1 MTPRSALRATALL
14 AALAAPSALPGAAL
28 AQTEG
33 TATDATEAAR
43 AAREATAR
51 RFYEP
56 FSGGSVDV
64 FDEVLTEGWSETPA
78 PPDLAPGREA
88 YKENVAGL
96 VAMAPDLS
104 IEVEEVLVEGDMA
117 AVRSRLSATHAQP
130 MFGVPPTGR
139 RFEIMTMDMHRFE
152 GDRIAHTWHVEDWLS
167 ALQQIG
173 AMGGEGEQQDEAG
186 AAPAEDATTAGDPE
200 MDALARGLF
209 RSADRNGNGEL
220 TRSEVS
226 HFQVGVFLGM
236 DADEDGAVSEDE
248 FTSYDFGESGL
259 AHERGRRDAVREVA
273 RAYFAEID
281 LNDDDRIGVGE
292 QVLSF
297 QADYAATDADGDNK
311 LSPEE
316 FAAGL
321 PILQRMGAALGE
333 P

>member
-1 MTPRSALRATALL
+1 MTPRSTLRATALL
-14 AALAAPSALPGAAL
+14 AALAAPLALPGGAH
-28 AQTEG
+28 AQTED
-33 TATDATEAAR
+33 TAADATETAR

-56 FSGGSVDV
+56 FSGGSVAV

-78 PPDLAPGREA
+78 PPDLAPGREP
-88 YKENVAGL
+88 YKANVAGL
-96 VAMAPDLS
+96 VAMAPDLR
-104 IEVEEVLVEGDMA
+104 IEVEEVLIDGDLA

-130 MFGVPPTGR
+130 MFGVPATGT

-152 GDRIAHTWHVEDWLS
+152 GDRISHTWHVEDWLS

-173 AMGGEGEQQDEAG
+173 AMGGEEQAG
-186 AAPAEDATTAGDPE
+186 AEAAMTEDTAPAGDPE
-200 MDALARGLF
+200 MDALAAGLF
-209 RSADRNGNGEL
+209 ASADRNGNGEL

-259 AHERGRRDAVREVA
+259 AYERGREDAVREVA

-316 FAAGL
+316 FTAGL